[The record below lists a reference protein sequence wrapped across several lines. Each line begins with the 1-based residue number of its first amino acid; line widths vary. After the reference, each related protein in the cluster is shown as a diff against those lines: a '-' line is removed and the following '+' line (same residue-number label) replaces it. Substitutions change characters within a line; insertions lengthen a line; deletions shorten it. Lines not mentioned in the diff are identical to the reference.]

1 VAVSFLAFVF
11 RRLASL
17 PLVLVGI
24 TVVTFALMHLVPG
37 DPVRLLLGEAATDPQ
52 IIEAMR
58 RHWGL
63 DRPLHVQYVHY
74 IGNLLRGEMG
84 VSIRS
89 GRSVAWDLARYLPA
103 TVELGAVSFLITLLL
118 GIPLGVISGA
128 RANTVTDHSSRLA
141 SLLFLSMPSFWFGL
155 ILVYVGY
162 YLLGFL
168 PTPTGRLGMTE
179 IPPPTVTGLYL
190 LDSLIAA
197 DGALFLR
204 VLWHILPPAFTLA
217 LASVGLVV
225 RMLRS
230 SMVEI
235 LNQDYVRTAWA
246 KGLPPRGV
254 FYVHA
259 LRNAL
264 IPTVTVLGIQ
274 FGSLFGG
281 NVLIE
286 TVFAWPGVG
295 LYFVESIQWLD
306 YAPVLGATAL
316 IATAFVTVNFLVD
329 LTYAFLDPRIRYQ

>member
-1 VAVSFLAFVF
+1 VSTSLLRFVA
-11 RRLASL
+11 RRLLSL

-37 DPVRLLLGEAATDPQ
+37 DPVRLLLGEGATDPR
-52 IIEAMR
+52 IIAALR
-58 RHWGL
+58 QQWGL
-63 DRPLHVQYVHY
+63 DRPLHVQYLHY
-74 IGNLLRGEMG
+74 LKNLARGELG

-89 GRSVAWDLARYLPA
+89 GRPVAWDLARYLPA
-103 TVELGAVSFLITLLL
+103 TVELGALSFLITLLL
-118 GIPLGVISGA
+118 GIPLGVLSGA
-128 RANTVTDHSSRLA
+128 KANTLTDHASRLS

-162 YLLGFL
+162 YRLGVL
-168 PTPTGRLGMTE
+168 PTPTGRLGMGQAG
-179 IPPPTVTGLYL
+179 PPAVTGLYL
-190 LDSLIAA
+190 VDSLVVG
-197 DGALFLR
+197 DSALFLR
-204 VLWHILPPAFTLA
+204 ALWHLLPPAFTLA

-225 RMLRS
+225 RLLRS

-235 LNQDYVRTAWA
+235 LNQDYIRTAWA
-246 KGLPPRGV
+246 KGLPARAV
-254 FYVHA
+254 FYIHA

-306 YAPVLGATAL
+306 YAPVLGATVL
-316 IATAFVTVNFLVD
+316 IATAFVSVNFLVD
-329 LTYAFLDPRIRYQ
+329 LTYAVLDPRIRYQ

>member
-1 VAVSFLAFVF
+1 MAVSFLAFVF

-24 TVVTFALMHLVPG
+24 TVVTFVLMHLVPG

-58 RHWGL
+58 RQWGL

-89 GRSVAWDLARYLPA
+89 GRSVAWDLTRYLPA

-128 RANTVTDHSSRLA
+128 RANTATDHTSRLA

-190 LDSLIAA
+190 VDSLIAA

-204 VLWHILPPAFTLA
+204 VLWHVLPPAFTLA

>member
-1 VAVSFLAFVF
+1 MSVSVWRFVL
-11 RRLASL
+11 RRLLSL
-17 PLVLVGI
+17 PFILVGI

-37 DPVRLLLGEAATDPQ
+37 DPVRLLLGEAATDER
-52 IIEAMR
+52 ILRAMR
-58 RHWGL
+58 QQWGL
-63 DRPLHVQYVHY
+63 DRPVYIQYVHY
-74 IGNLLRGEMG
+74 LRNLARGEMG
-84 VSIRS
+84 RSIRS
-89 GRSVAWDLARYLPA
+89 GRPVAHDLARYLPA
-103 TVELGAVSFLITLLL
+103 TVELGTLSFLITLVL
-118 GIPLGVISGA
+118 GIPLGVLSGA
-128 RANTVTDHSSRLA
+128 RANTAADHASRLA

-162 YLLGFL
+162 YQLGIL
-168 PTPTGRLGMTE
+168 PTPTGRLG
-179 IPPPTVTGLYL
+179 ISVVPPPDVTGFYL
-190 LDSLIAA
+190 VDSLLAG
-197 DGALFLR
+197 DLALWAR
-204 VLWHILPPAFTLA
+204 VLWHLLPPAFVLS

-225 RMLRS
+225 RLLRS

-274 FGSLFGG
+274 FGGLFGG

-306 YAPVLGATAL
+306 YAPVLGATVL

-329 LTYAFLDPRIRYQ
+329 LTYAVLDPRIRYQ

>member
-1 VAVSFLAFVF
+1 MAVSFLAFVF

-17 PLVLVGI
+17 PLVLIGI
-24 TVVTFALMHLVPG
+24 TAVTFALMHMVPG

-52 IIEAMR
+52 IIAAMR
-58 RHWGL
+58 RQWGL
-63 DRPLHVQYVHY
+63 DRPLHVQYIHY
-74 IGNLLRGEMG
+74 VGNLLRGQMG

-89 GRSVAWDLARYLPA
+89 GRPVASDLARYLPA
-103 TVELGAVSFLITLLL
+103 TIELGAVSFLITLLL

-128 RANTVTDHSSRLA
+128 RANTTTDHTSRLA

-179 IPPPTVTGLYL
+179 VPPPVVTGLYL
-190 LDSLIAA
+190 VDSLIAG
-197 DGALFLR
+197 DGTLFLR
-204 VLWHILPPAFTLA
+204 ALWHILPPAFTLA

-246 KGLPPRGV
+246 KGLSPRRV

-306 YAPVLGATAL
+306 YAPVLGSTAL

>member
-1 VAVSFLAFVF
+1 MSTSLLRFVLK
-11 RRLASL
+11 RLFSL
-17 PLVLVGI
+17 PLVLIGI

-37 DPVRLLLGEAATDPQ
+37 DPVRLLLGEGATDPK
-52 IIEAMR
+52 IIATLR
-58 RHWGL
+58 QQWGL
-63 DRPLHVQYVHY
+63 DRPLHVQYLHY
-74 IGNLLRGEMG
+74 LKNLAQGQLG

-89 GRSVAWDLARYLPA
+89 GRPVAWDLARYLPA
-103 TVELGAVSFLITLLL
+103 TIELGTLSFVITLLL
-118 GIPLGVISGA
+118 GIPMGVISGA
-128 RANTVTDHSSRLA
+128 RANTATDHASRLS

-155 ILVYVGY
+155 ILVYIGY
-162 YLLGFL
+162 YRLGVL
-168 PTPTGRLGMTE
+168 PTPTGRLGMGE
-179 IPPPTVTGLYL
+179 LAPPTMTGFYL
-190 LDSLIAA
+190 ADSLLAG

-204 VLWHILPPAFTLA
+204 ALWHLLPPAFTLA

-225 RMLRS
+225 RLLRA

-246 KGLPPRGV
+246 KGLPPREV

-274 FGSLFGG
+274 FGALFGG

-306 YAPVLGATAL
+306 YAPVLGATVL

-329 LTYAFLDPRIRYQ
+329 FTYALLDPRIRYE